1 MAAGT
6 EVSHC
11 YICLDEMEEGGTLAE
26 RQAVLS
32 QQHGFT
38 CTCQRCEE
46 EAAPASA
53 PAAASQ
59 RGRRRAHTHRTIQS
73 LSQ

>member
-1 MAAGT
+1 MVATRDMAAGT

-38 CTCQRCEE
+38 CICQRCEE
-46 EAAPASA
+46 EAAPASPPEAA

-59 RGRRRAHTHRTIQS
+59 RVRRRS
-73 LSQ
+73 

>member
-38 CTCQRCEE
+38 CICQRCEE

-53 PAAASQ
+53 PEAAPAAASQ
-59 RGRRRAHTHRTIQS
+59 RVRRRS
-73 LSQ
+73 